1 MIAERVRAET
11 RTYLNPSVAFFAPV
25 AAAVLTPWVQP
36 AVGGYASRLEPV
48 VEMHNIVRQTQARAM
63 TVSEIA
69 NNLKDAGL
77 PISAI
82 AEMGRVERKTVYAWL
97 DGTAAREIHTSRMS
111 QIHRALLPEERRDL
125 RDLYRLWTTPLDDGS
140 TLKSLLTAET
150 LDAKAVSAA
159 VAALTPKA
167 ASLAER
173 RRRMA
178 VPGGGANGFA
188 KGLEVTTSR

>member
-1 MIAERVRAET
+1 MTAERVRAES
-11 RTYLNPSVAFFAPV
+11 RTYLSPSVALLAPL
-25 AAAVLTPWVQP
+25 AATVLTPWVQP
-36 AVGGYASRLEPV
+36 AMGGHASRLEPV
-48 VEMHNIVRQTQARAM
+48 VELRQFVRQTQARAM

-69 NNLKDAGL
+69 TTLKDAGL

-82 AEMGRVERKTVYAWL
+82 ADMARVERKTVYAWL
-97 DGTAAREIHTSRMS
+97 DGNSARESHTTRMS
-111 QIHRALLPEERRDL
+111 QIHRALLPQGQTDL
-125 RDLYRLWTTPLDDGS
+125 RDLYRLWATPLDDGA
-140 TLKSLLTAET
+140 TLKSLLTAEN

-159 VAALTPKA
+159 VAALMPKA

-188 KGLEVTTSR
+188 EGLEVGTSM